1 MWVHPHA
8 RPTHLFNHLS
18 FHSDELFSLVTD
30 FEGWGDA
37 RDEKSKVD
45 QVFRAKIAMDEPPK
59 LDVHLLNKCQHEIKY
74 IMIYKLNYE

>member
-1 MWVHPHA
+1 MTAHTHA

-18 FHSDELFSLVTD
+18 SRSDELFSLVTD

-45 QVFRAKIAMDEPPK
+45 QVFKAKTVTEEPPK
-59 LDVHLLNKCQHEIKY
+59 LVVHLLHDYHHEIKY
-74 IMIYKLNYE
+74 SVIYKLRYE